1 MIVAE
6 LRNYAAALWALV
18 RRHKRITLLLAV
30 LGLLLGQWRPVQGLF
45 AIVAVALV
53 SAGLVWRYRDGRSL
67 KAHEFGKW
75 QRRNRAFIRS
85 AWPELM
91 IRLGL
96 SVRSAAAS
104 SEIPAISAAKWNGY
118 SVSLLV
124 RFPLGMTREIIT
136 AAAPAIAESFGAVSV
151 TVDAAPGGALVVV
164 NYADPL
170 REPIPLGDPGD
181 HVELRAVPMGVQASG
196 APWAFRVGPHTLV
209 AGSSGSGKG
218 SMLWSLL
225 IGLGP
230 AIREGLVE
238 VRGIDLKGGMEL
250 AMGEGLLT
258 QYATEPEAAVILL
271 ERACS
276 DMRER
281 AALLAGNVREH
292 TVSIESPHVLVVI
305 DELAALT
312 AYQTDR
318 DLQRRANAALAL
330 LCSQG
335 RAPGFTVFACLQ
347 DPRKETLPVRGLF
360 TQTIGLRLRDALETS
375 MVLGEG
381 MREKGALC
389 HQIPATLP
397 GVAFVAPEDGGDPI
411 RVRAAYASDDV
422 IRYAAATYEAPRH
435 ELIRTPAPATA
446 ETDDTPPRSS
456 RARRNRKT
464 GEDS

>member
-45 AIVAVALV
+45 TIVAVALV
-53 SAGLVWRYRDGRSL
+53 SAGLVWRYRDGMSL
-67 KAHEFGKW
+67 EAHEFGKW

-96 SVRSAAAS
+96 SVRSAAAT
-104 SEIPAISAAKWNGY
+104 SEIPVVSAAKWNGY

-124 RFPLGMTREIIT
+124 RFPLGMTRENIT

-170 REPIPLGDPGD
+170 RKPIPLGDPGA
-181 HVELRAVPMGVQASG
+181 HVDLRAVPMGLRASG

-292 TVSIESPHVLVVI
+292 TS
-305 DELAALT
+305 
-312 AYQTDR
+312 
-318 DLQRRANAALAL
+318 
-330 LCSQG
+330 
-335 RAPGFTVFACLQ
+335 
-347 DPRKETLPVRGLF
+347 
-360 TQTIGLRLRDALETS
+360 
-375 MVLGEG
+375 
-381 MREKGALC
+381 
-389 HQIPATLP
+389 
-397 GVAFVAPEDGGDPI
+397 
-411 RVRAAYASDDV
+411 
-422 IRYAAATYEAPRH
+422 
-435 ELIRTPAPATA
+435 
-446 ETDDTPPRSS
+446 
-456 RARRNRKT
+456 
-464 GEDS
+464 